1 MLYETYGRVR
11 LERPAALLS
20 AVAAFAACLLPASG
34 QPLKSLDRPQ
44 FRADTN
50 LILVPTTV
58 TDGRGSSIR
67 GLSAESFTVLD
78 NRLPQP
84 IVAFYSEDAP
94 SSIGIVLDVSGS
106 TRGILDQ
113 ERAAVRAFLR
123 FSNPEDDFFLTTVSS
138 NPRVLADR
146 VNDPSEIEDLL
157 QWERAG
163 GGTALCDTVYFA
175 LHQARLR
182 HHSRR
187 ALLVISDGMDN
198 YSRYTKK
205 ELMREVVEGDTQ
217 IYTIALNNPP
227 VGIKGAALAESQRG
241 LAFMDDL
248 AEKSGGVSVRLRS
261 HEDPSVAASRIS
273 AAIRNQYVI
282 GYQSPDDGRSEQWHR
297 IQVKVNL
304 QKANVYARSGYQL
317 R

>member
-1 MLYETYGRVR
+1 MFDGPSKR
-11 LERPAALLS
+11 LHLGWS
-20 AVAAFAACLLPASG
+20 GTIGMVIAAFSVCLPAG
-34 QPLKSLDRPQ
+34 YAQPLKALERSQ
-44 FRADTN
+44 FRTDTN
-50 LILVPTTV
+50 LILVPVTV
-58 TDGRGSSIR
+58 MDSRGSNIS
-67 GLSAESFTVLD
+67 GLGAGSFTVLD
-78 NRLPQP
+78 NRRPQP
-84 IVAFYSEDAP
+84 IVALYSEDAP

-106 TRGILDQ
+106 TKSILGQ
-113 ERAAVRAFLR
+113 EKAAVRAFLQ
-123 FSNPEDDFFLTTVSS
+123 FSNPEDDFFLATVST
-138 NPRVLADR
+138 NPRVLADH
-146 VNDPSEIEDLL
+146 VDDPGEIENLL
-157 QWERAG
+157 QWQSAG

-182 HHSRR
+182 PHSRR

-205 ELMREVVEGDTQ
+205 ELMREVMEGDTQ